1 MIIRINGQ
9 YTKKKGKSI
18 LCYSDTLIFSFCRR
32 MLFRSVFFFSSL
44 SIRNITGS
52 FDDITSTDTCMERKR
67 NTSITNMSN
76 LLQLP
81 VELLYRILDNLD
93 ELTIL
98 LSMRNVCIRL
108 NAITDTYHR
117 YQVYCSFIF
126 ADKIIRIFRS
136 SLL

>member
-44 SIRNITGS
+44 SICNITGS
-52 FDDITSTDTCMERKR
+52 FDDITSTDTGMERKR

-81 VELLYRILDNLD
+81 VELLHRILDNLD

-108 NAITDTYHR
+108 NAITDAYHR

-126 ADKIIRIFRS
+126 ADKTIRIFRS